1 MTSILHSLSAR
12 LLAGGLLAELPLL
25 APAAIYRVTTEADV
39 YDGVCNAQCSLRDA
53 VSAANRRNGADVIL
67 VPAGTYQ
74 LTRPLP
80 VDGQGIPIDSQDEA
94 VGDLEVSGPTYI
106 RGAGAER
113 TFIRGGMNDR
123 LFEVLPGGAL
133 ALENVTL
140 ERGQT
145 AYNGGAV
152 RNDGD
157 LVLFEV
163 MLRENAAIRPPRA
176 EVPMPPEEAGRH
188 GHGGAVANYGR
199 ALIHSAR
206 LRENRVR
213 GTPYGALYEVPSRGA
228 AVYNEGQLLVSDSL
242 FYNNADQYSSDW
254 GLVSGL
260 AVYNRSTARIQRSS
274 LGRHGSWEEFAILL
288 FNDGGRLD
296 ISDTTISDYVLG
308 AVFNNVD
315 AVADLDRVTIAD
327 GYGVGL
333 DNWGRMRVR
342 NSIVAGNIDES
353 GEDPFNCRNTG
364 QFQQQGLLLN
374 SGQGPFRACD
384 ADFYVPL
391 EESLTTLMMPLDRS
405 HPRRWFHPLPPGSP
419 AIDAAVG
426 PCTGKD
432 QRGISRPRDGDGDG
446 VAVCDLGA
454 IER

>member
-1 MTSILHSLSAR
+1 MTSILHSLSAH
-12 LLAGGLLAELPLL
+12 LLAGGLLAGLPLL

-80 VDGQGIPIDSQDEA
+80 VDGQGIPIDSEDEA

-133 ALENVTL
+133 ALEKVTL

-152 RNDGD
+152 RNDGG
-157 LVLFEV
+157 LVLFDV
-163 MLRENAAIRPPRA
+163 MLRENLAFRTLPDIPLPPQ
-176 EVPMPPEEAGRH
+176 ELFRH
-188 GHGGAVANYGR
+188 GRGGAVANYGR
-199 ALIHSAR
+199 AVIHSAR
-206 LRENRVR
+206 LEQNRAR
-213 GTPYGALYEVPSRGA
+213 GTRSTTDYSANGLGA
-228 AVYNEGQLLVSDSL
+228 ALYNEGQLLVRDSL
-242 FYNNADQYSSDW
+242 FYRNADLYEDEEW
-254 GLVSGL
+254 GSVTGMAL
-260 AVYNRSTARIQRSS
+260 YNRGVARIQRSS
-274 LGRHGSWEEFAILL
+274 LVSHGGSAFFSNVLY
-288 FNDGGRLD
+288 NVGRLD
-296 ISDTTISDYVLG
+296 VSDTTISRFGGNGVANEPG
-308 AVFNNVD
+308 AVAN
-315 AVADLDRVTIAD
+315 LDRITVTD
-327 GYGVGL
+327 GFGSGVF
-333 DNWGRMRVR
+333 NRGRMRVR
-342 NSIVAGNIDES
+342 NSIVAGNFDDGPEVS
-353 GEDPFNCRNTG
+353 NCFNRGEFE
-364 QFQQQGLLLN
+364 QEGLLIN
-374 SGQGPFRACD
+374 SGQWPVDLCD
-384 ADFYVPL
+384 ADFYIPR
-391 EESLTTLMMPLDRS
+391 EDTFTTLIERIENIP
-405 HPRRWFHPLPPGSP
+405 PRQWFHPLLPGSP
-419 AIDAAVG
+419 AIDVAVG
-426 PCTGKD
+426 PCSGKD